1 MEGSSK
7 KDGIFRSFILYF
19 LLHCNDNSIL
29 ELTFALKS
37 FTTQT
42 PVCLFVDGLIYV
54 GPNSLL

>member
-7 KDGIFRSFILYF
+7 KNVIFRSFIPYF
-19 LLHCNDNSIL
+19 LLHCNANSIL

-42 PVCLFVDGLIYV
+42 PACLFVDGLIYV